1 MKKITIYCDGACK
14 GNPGPGG
21 WGVLL
26 MMGEHEKELF
36 GGDHSTTNNR
46 MELMGAIM
54 GLQQLKEPC
63 EVAIYSD
70 SDYLRKGMTEWMPG
84 WLSRNWKNV
93 KNVDL
98 WKEII
103 KAAEAHSISWN
114 WVKGHSGNIG
124 NERADDLANKGVK
137 AIRKGVKQ

>member
-1 MKKITIYCDGACK
+1 
-14 GNPGPGG
+14 
-21 WGVLL
+21 
-26 MMGEHEKELF
+26 
-36 GGDHSTTNNR
+36 

-63 EVAIYSD
+63 EVAVYSD

-103 KAAEAHSISWN
+103 KVAEAHSISWN

-124 NERADDLANKGVK
+124 NERADELANKGVE